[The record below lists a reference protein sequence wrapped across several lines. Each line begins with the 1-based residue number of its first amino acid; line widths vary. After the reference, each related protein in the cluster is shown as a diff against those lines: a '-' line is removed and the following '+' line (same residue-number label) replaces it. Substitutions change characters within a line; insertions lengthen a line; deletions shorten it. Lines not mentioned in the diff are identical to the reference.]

1 MATATIPLKGSAS
14 MESKKVS
21 ISSKRQ
27 ITIPQKFFTLLGFNT
42 EAECIMRGN
51 ELVLRPVKEN
61 TSGEFAEQI
70 LADLIRQGYSG
81 EELLEKFKQTQRK
94 IRPAV
99 EAMLA
104 EADRVAESK
113 SGGYSLEDVFGT
125 EEILPPA
132 AKFLKKLKDK
142 KLKSLYKEAI
152 EMICEDY
159 SIGEEKTGD
168 LAGMYG
174 YDIYYNKTNYELAY
188 RVRQLDDLI
197 IIIIMAGTREN
208 FYEEL
213 KRYIRTI

>member
-27 ITIPQKFFTLLGFNT
+27 ITNPPKFLTHLGYYT
-42 EAECIMRGN
+42 EAECNMRGN
-51 ELVLRPVKEN
+51 ELILRPVKEN

-81 EELLEKFKQTQRK
+81 EELLEKFKQAQRK

-125 EEILPPA
+125 E
-132 AKFLKKLKDK
+132 D
-142 KLKSLYKEAI
+142 
-152 EMICEDY
+152 
-159 SIGEEKTGD
+159 EK
-168 LAGMYG
+168 
-174 YDIYYNKTNYELAY
+174 
-188 RVRQLDDLI
+188 
-197 IIIIMAGTREN
+197 
-208 FYEEL
+208 
-213 KRYIRTI
+213 

>member
-1 MATATIPLKGSAS
+1 MFSDRRMKNDTGTDYSTCGK
-14 MESKKVS
+14 
-21 ISSKRQ
+21 IS
-27 ITIPQKFFTLLGFNT
+27 
-42 EAECIMRGN
+42 E
-51 ELVLRPVKEN
+51 
-61 TSGEFAEQI
+61 
-70 LADLIRQGYSG
+70 
-81 EELLEKFKQTQRK
+81 
-94 IRPAV
+94 
-99 EAMLA
+99 
-104 EADRVAESK
+104 
-113 SGGYSLEDVFGT
+113 
-125 EEILPPA
+125 
-132 AKFLKKLKDK
+132 KLKDK

>member
-1 MATATIPLKGSAS
+1 M
-14 MESKKVS
+14 
-21 ISSKRQ
+21 
-27 ITIPQKFFTLLGFNT
+27 
-42 EAECIMRGN
+42 
-51 ELVLRPVKEN
+51 
-61 TSGEFAEQI
+61 
-70 LADLIRQGYSG
+70 
-81 EELLEKFKQTQRK
+81 TQ
-94 IRPAV
+94 V
-99 EAMLA
+99 Q
-104 EADRVAESK
+104 
-113 SGGYSLEDVFGT
+113 
-125 EEILPPA
+125 ILPPA

-197 IIIIMAGTREN
+197 IIVIMAGTKEN

-213 KRYIRTI
+213 KRYMRTI